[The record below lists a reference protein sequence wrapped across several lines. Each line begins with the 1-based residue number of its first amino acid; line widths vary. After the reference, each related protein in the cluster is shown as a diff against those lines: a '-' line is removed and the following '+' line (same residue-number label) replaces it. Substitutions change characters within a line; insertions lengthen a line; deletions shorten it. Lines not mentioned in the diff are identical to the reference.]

1 MGIDLLD
8 VSFRLEKTTGVKL
21 TADDWSG
28 LASDKDIVV
37 GDVYTLLIC
46 RLGLAHNIRTDI
58 ELNESVWHQV
68 QAAVARISNKSPV
81 EITMETTLDNLFPQE
96 TRRERWSAL
105 QGELGLG
112 IPHLENSAT
121 DQRWISA
128 TSLLCILIPFAI
140 VVTCVSV
147 ADSRG
152 VPAFVF
158 AGGISL
164 SCFLALNA
172 VRLAL
177 SRTIWEPRRD
187 CFPGQLVNVK
197 ELCRRVRDINAHR
210 FIGRPLSKDLD
221 DGLKVW
227 IDLKAALVDALGVDD
242 DEVTMQARLIKDLG
256 AA

>member
-8 VSFRLEKTTGVKL
+8 VSFRLEKTTGVML

-46 RLGLAHNIRTDI
+46 RLGLAHEIRTDI
-58 ELNESVWHQV
+58 ELNESIWHQV
-68 QAAVARISNKSPV
+68 QAAVSRISSKSPV
-81 EITMETTLDNLFPQE
+81 EITMETTLDNLFSKE
-96 TRRERWSAL
+96 TRRTRWSTL
-105 QGELGLG
+105 RKELGLG

-128 TSLLCILIPFAI
+128 SSLLCILIPLAIFA
-140 VVTCVSV
+140 TCVSV
-147 ADSRG
+147 AYGRG
-152 VPAFVF
+152 VTAFVF

-164 SCFLALNA
+164 ICFLALNA

-177 SRTIWEPRRD
+177 SRTIWEPRRV
-187 CFPGQLVNVK
+187 CFPRQVVNVK

-210 FIGRPLSKDLD
+210 LIGRPLSKDLD
-221 DGLKVW
+221 DGRKIW

-242 DEVTMQARLIKDLG
+242 EEITMQARLIKDLG
-256 AA
+256 AE